1 MILICTNLQKFYLV
15 SLFDLQTDFLQLS
28 VYSFIEHNTPV
39 FGRKNQ
45 MIDQDCYIMTLMNI
59 FTHITNLIIFS
70 KQSFGELTPV
80 EIRQT
85 LSDEIWDEYD

>member
-1 MILICTNLQKFYLV
+1 MILICTNLQEFYLV

-59 FTHITNLIIFS
+59 FTH
-70 KQSFGELTPV
+70 
-80 EIRQT
+80 T
-85 LSDEIWDEYD
+85 LSLRRKRRGIQP